1 VKYSSPTCGPC
12 HTLKPILKKVAEE
25 FADKIHYV
33 EIDIVEDPAIAESA
47 GVIGTP
53 TVQFFMD
60 KAKVGEMMGVK
71 QKSQY
76 REAIEGHLLAPTVA
90 G

>member
-1 VKYSSPTCGPC
+1 LG
-12 HTLKPILKKVAEE
+12 KVVDEL
-25 FADKIHYV
+25 ADKIHYV
-33 EIDIVEDPAIAESA
+33 EIDITEDPEVAESA

-53 TVQFFMD
+53 TVQFFKD

-76 REAIEGHLLAPTVA
+76 REAIEGHLLAPTVS